1 MSFGSLAVES
11 TIDDHHILLWQLS
24 RALNTMDVKTLCLG
38 VLTERDQTGYEI
50 KQHFEEAFSH
60 FFVAGYG
67 SIYPALADLTKR
79 GLVDCTSVSQEKR
92 PDKKV
97 YCITPL
103 GRAALVDE
111 LMKTPPRHK
120 IRSEFLALMYF
131 AHLLPPERLA
141 AIAEDMMSQWDAVLA
156 LIGTCTCDESE
167 ELSPGMRFVAG
178 YGQAVIGAARQYVD
192 QHRTVLIDD
201 VRKEAVSD
209 EAAD

>member
-1 MSFGSLAVES
+1 
-11 TIDDHHILLWQLS
+11 
-24 RALNTMDVKTLCLG
+24 MDVKTLCLG

-67 SIYPALADLTKR
+67 SIYPALADLTRR
-79 GLVDCTSVSQEKR
+79 GLVKCTSVSQEKR

-97 YCITPL
+97 YSITSE
-103 GRAALVDE
+103 GRAALIDE
-111 LMKTPPRHK
+111 LMTTPPRHK

-131 AHLLPPERLA
+131 AHLLPTARLA
-141 AIAEDMMSQWDAVLA
+141 AIADEMIEKWDDVLA
-156 LIGTCTCDESE
+156 LIDACESDEAG

-178 YGQAVIGAARQYVD
+178 YGKTVIGAARQYVD
-192 QHRTVLIDD
+192 QHRNVLIDD
-201 VRKEAVSD
+201 VRKEAASS